1 MDQFHYS
8 ELALSIDQ
16 TVHMQLELKLQFHAF
31 ELSLSSV
38 LNSKLVSSWA
48 QAELDSIMLILIA
61 QNI

>member
-38 LNSKLVSSWA
+38 LNSKLVSS
-48 QAELDSIMLILIA
+48 
-61 QNI
+61 